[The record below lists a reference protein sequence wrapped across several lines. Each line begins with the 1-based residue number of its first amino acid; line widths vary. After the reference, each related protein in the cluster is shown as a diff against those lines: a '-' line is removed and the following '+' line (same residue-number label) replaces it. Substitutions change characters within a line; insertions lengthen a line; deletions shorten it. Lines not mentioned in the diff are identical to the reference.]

1 MTNLDTIEKID
12 AARAVLAGFG
22 ITLPS
27 FELMRHTIDELRVRA
42 ETAETALEGAYATI
56 DMMAREER

>member
-12 AARAVLAGFG
+12 AARTVLSSFG

-27 FELMRHTIDELRVRA
+27 FELMRQMIDELRVRA
-42 ETAETALEGAYATI
+42 ETAETALEAAYSTI